1 MHHCLNKTD
10 ICIFLTYQE
19 SQGQWLRWDV
29 GSTTSLGTQ
38 ALSDSLCFPGV
49 ALLLLYIQCCCS
61 LLIWKNGFQIW
72 LHTSHS
78 FAVVVQSVSHV
89 WLFVIP
95 WTAARQASL
104 SFTIFWSLLKFM
116 SFESVMPSN
125 HLILWDGCTVSWQ
138 AERCSSQEEPLNT
151 PVFTIG

>member
-104 SFTIFWSLLKFM
+104 SFTISQICSCPSSRWCHPTVLSSRELKKKK
-116 SFESVMPSN
+116 VPVLVL
-125 HLILWDGCTVSWQ
+125 HPKLI
-138 AERCSSQEEPLNT
+138 
-151 PVFTIG
+151 